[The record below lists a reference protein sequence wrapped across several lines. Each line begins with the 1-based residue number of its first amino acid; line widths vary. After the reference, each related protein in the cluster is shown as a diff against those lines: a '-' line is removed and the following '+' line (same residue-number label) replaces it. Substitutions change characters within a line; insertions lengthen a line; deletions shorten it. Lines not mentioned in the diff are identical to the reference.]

1 MLKLNNFVSCT
12 ADFALNFK
20 DFDRVAIVSHS
31 NGHAMRGQTEDEG
44 GRCPFLLEHD
54 DSKIVIC
61 MCNYYSL
68 GQVGGAMVAM
78 LVMLLMICLLM
89 SSYEYV

>member
-1 MLKLNNFVSCT
+1 MLKLRNFVSCT
-12 ADFALNFK
+12 DFALNFK

-54 DSKIVIC
+54 DSKIAIC